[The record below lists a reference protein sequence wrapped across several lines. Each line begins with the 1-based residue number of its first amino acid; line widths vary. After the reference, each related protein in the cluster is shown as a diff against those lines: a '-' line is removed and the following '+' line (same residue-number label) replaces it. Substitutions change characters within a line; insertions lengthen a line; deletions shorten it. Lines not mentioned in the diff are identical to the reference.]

1 MKKGKFGVCLWFYA
15 VLAFVL
21 AFLGQV
27 LLGALLLG
35 FVVATEKDEWLTRQ
49 TIEALCLSI
58 FASVVSSV
66 LSIINRVFSYIPLV
80 GSAVSDVFSWLNW
93 LVSIAVLVFVIIGI
107 VQTAKGKDASIPV
120 FSSIACKA
128 VGLIKQKPVYQQPQ
142 YQQPMNGQYPQQPAN
157 GQYPQ
162 YQPPMNQPPQNP
174 QQ

>member
-35 FVVATEKDEWLTRQ
+35 FVIATEKDEWLTRQ
-49 TIEALCLSI
+49 TIEALCISI
-58 FASVVSSV
+58 FASVIGDILSMVS
-66 LSIINRVFSYIPLV
+66 RVFSSIPFV
-80 GSAVSDVFSWLNW
+80 GSTVSDVFSWLNW
-93 LVSIAVLVFVIIGI
+93 FVSVAVLVFVIIGI

-120 FSSIACKA
+120 FSSIAYKA
-128 VGLIKQKPVYQQPQ
+128 VGLVKQKPVYHQPANGQ
-142 YQQPMNGQYPQQPAN
+142 YPQQPMNGQYPQYQSPQN
-157 GQYPQ
+157 PQ
-162 YQPPMNQPPQNP
+162 YQPPQNP

>member
-35 FVVATEKDEWLTRQ
+35 FVIATEKDEWLTRQ

-66 LSIINRVFSYIPLV
+66 FSLVNRVFSWIPFV
-80 GSAVSDVFSWLNW
+80 GSTVSDVFSWLNW

-120 FSSIACKA
+120 FSSIAYKA
-128 VGLIKQKPVYQQPQ
+128 VGLIKQKPVYQP
-142 YQQPMNGQYPQQPAN
+142 PMNGQYPQQPAN